1 MMTTNIGN
9 QAHSIFIEKG
19 NGARQHRN
27 DWPKAFSTLHLTPA
41 GRFFFPVAG
50 ADPPAAALLLQRD
63 EARGGG
69 GPDARA
75 AVGHGLVGDRELA
88 EVEADHL
95 GLHLHQGVLVAVVHT
110 QHGADHLGQDEHV
123 AQVGLHGLRALA
135 LGGGLLGLAQ
145 ALEEGAVLALEA
157 ARPAHLSAG
166 AGVEQL
172 SQLIGADGQE
182 LVQVDAPELELL
194 EHSLPLGC
202 VSHGFA

>member
-1 MMTTNIGN
+1 M
-9 QAHSIFIEKG
+9 S
-19 NGARQHRN
+19 RR
-27 DWPKAFSTLHLTPA
+27 
-41 GRFFFPVAG
+41 
-50 ADPPAAALLLQRD
+50 
-63 EARGGG
+63 
-69 GPDARA
+69 
-75 AVGHGLVGDRELA
+75 
-88 EVEADHL
+88 
-95 GLHLHQGVLVAVVHT
+95 
-110 QHGADHLGQDEHV
+110 
-123 AQVGLHGLRALA
+123 VGLYGVGALA

-194 EHSLPLGC
+194 EHSLPFGCVSHGSQLIGADGQELVQVDAPELELLEHSLPLGC